1 MSQATEFKK
10 ELKALLTKYN
20 ASIDFSCDDCSDW
33 HGITGEKM
41 VVSFR
46 KGKTFKYEE
55 HTLADF
61 QSYVDASDI

>member
-1 MSQATEFKK
+1 MANVNVKEFKK

-20 ASIDFSCDDCSDW
+20 ASIDFTADSCSDW

-46 KGKTFKYEE
+46 EGKSLSIKNI
-55 HTLADF
+55 LLQKVMA
-61 QSYVDASDI
+61 